1 MLEVRKQAF
10 NVEEINA
17 IDKILLNKNNTYGK
31 VNTIFSFAQDNRLRQ
46 KIHQFNKSC
55 YLSQLAT

>member
-31 VNTIFSFAQDNRLRQ
+31 VNTISLFAQDNKLRQ
-46 KIHQFNKSC
+46 KIH
-55 YLSQLAT
+55 